1 MTQRNQMNKITNSE
15 KLKNFLNLELLPD
28 LEIAIDELFA
38 TIDKRKSATKDERE
52 ELDNLRDMRSD
63 CLTIVEDIERG
74 EIDDEEVD
82 ALLDEL
88 MEIKSEKTKGDSDI

>member
-1 MTQRNQMNKITNSE
+1 MTQRNQMNNSE

-28 LEIAIDELFA
+28 LEVAIDELFA
-38 TIDKRKSATKDERE
+38 AIDKRKSATKDERE
-52 ELDNLRDMRSD
+52 ELDDLRDMRSD
-63 CLTIVEDIERG
+63 CLAIIEDIDRD

-88 MEIKSEKTKGDSDI
+88 MDIKSEDTKR

>member
-1 MTQRNQMNKITNSE
+1 MTQRNQMKNSE

-38 TIDKRKSATKDERE
+38 AIDKRKNATKEERE
-52 ELDNLRDMRSD
+52 ELDDLRDMRSD
-63 CLTIVEDIERG
+63 CHAIIEDIERG

-88 MEIKSEKTKGDSDI
+88 MDIKSEDAEI